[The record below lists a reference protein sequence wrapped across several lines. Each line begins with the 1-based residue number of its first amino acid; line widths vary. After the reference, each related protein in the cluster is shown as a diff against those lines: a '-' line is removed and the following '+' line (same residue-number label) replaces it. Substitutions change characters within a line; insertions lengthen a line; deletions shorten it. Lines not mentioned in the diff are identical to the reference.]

1 MTPVCIKWRGGSGL
15 ASETT
20 AADGE
25 LRGDE
30 WHVCVGVLGC
40 VHLSARMH
48 VRVCVSVFM
57 HLCLCVSKG
66 VYAVHCHAHF
76 PLLHVWSYNYICYS
90 CVYVQVCVIGDVCYP
105 IPPCVCVNFIILHRA
120 CCL

>member
-1 MTPVCIKWRGGSGL
+1 MAP
-15 ASETT
+15 A

-30 WHVCVGVLGC
+30 WHMCVWVHGC
-40 VHLSARMH
+40 VHLSACRH

-66 VYAVHCHAHF
+66 VYIYAVHCHAHF
-76 PLLHVWSYNYICYS
+76 PLLHVWTYIFVCLFR
-90 CVYVQVCVIGDVCYP
+90 CVCRCVIGSVYIYTYTYSAVLLSQPFPDVH
-105 IPPCVCVNFIILHRA
+105 FII
-120 CCL
+120 CVQDWE